1 MFTQVLTALFAATAV
16 LSAPV
21 EFGKRSNETMTGG
34 RATFYTVTGTG
45 SACEV
50 TVTDEDFIVALNK
63 PQYTST
69 SNHYCGETVTI
80 TNTDNGNVQTAVV
93 ADECPECKWGSLDM
107 SPALFSALA
116 DGDFDL
122 GVFPISWVWG
132 DSTNSTSSNSTS
144 TNSTS
149 SA

>member
-1 MFTQVLTALFAATAV
+1 MFTQVLTALFAASAV

-21 EFGKRSNETMTGG
+21 EFGKRSSNETMTGG
-34 RATFYTVTGTG
+34 RATYYTVTGTG
-45 SACEV
+45 SACEL

-63 PQYTST
+63 PQYNSVD
-69 SNHYCGETVTI
+69 NHYCGEYVTI
-80 TNTDNGNVQTAVV
+80 TNTDNGNTETAYV

-132 DSTNSTSSNSTS
+132 SDNSTTYNSTSNA
-144 TNSTS
+144 TS